1 MALHIRNDCAG
12 QMHGAHQVQVHGFA
26 PLVGGDGEKV
36 LGRRTAGVSN
46 ADIDA
51 AKALGDVLD
60 KFLYRIAVGHV
71 ERRARVRD
79 HVAVGK
85 RPQHRIGKLA

>member
-1 MALHIRNDCAG
+1 MDERGATSLGGARECA
-12 QMHGAHQVQVHGFA
+12 HGKRV
-26 PLVGGDGEKV
+26 DGERV
-36 LGRRTAGVSN
+36 GRPALRVVDAGEGRAVDDQSRSCLIDRTSDRV
-46 ADIDA
+46 
-51 AKALGDVLD
+51 
-60 KFLYRIAVGHV
+60 AVGHV